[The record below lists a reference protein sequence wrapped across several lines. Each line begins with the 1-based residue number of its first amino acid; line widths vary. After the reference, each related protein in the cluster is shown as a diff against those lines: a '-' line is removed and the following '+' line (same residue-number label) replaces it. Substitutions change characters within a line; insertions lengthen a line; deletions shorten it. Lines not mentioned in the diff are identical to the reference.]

1 MRKIWGTL
9 IVLTTQVVEVQL
21 PSQKEKTKKRDGKK
35 YHIAAMTFSG
45 WRSGRGPRSRT
56 YEQEIQ
62 LENVRMSQEQVLT
75 NTKEHLVSHDEII
88 ARAREIA
95 PRLKERALQAEA
107 DRCVPVATIDDFKQ
121 AGLIRMI
128 QPRRYGGQEMGWDVL
143 CEVTEILATACGA
156 QAWIQRI
163 CCGHAQILATFLPEA
178 QEDVWGKNHNTLISA
193 SFDPVGRG
201 RPVDGGFVYSGRH
214 GFSSGID
221 HCDWHIC
228 GGYVVE
234 DDKRD
239 GPYFFLVPR
248 SDIEIIDDWHTISLR
263 GTGSKS
269 FEVKDVFVPAHRLLD
284 VRKAR
289 DGHGPGTVVNTAPVY
304 RTPRG
309 GITSTGFAALTVGM
323 AKGVLE
329 DWYDYT
335 RPRKSR
341 GVPIGAKE
349 SVQVLA
355 AQASAEIEAAHLL
368 YFSQISNAQRK
379 LEAGESFSELELA
392 KSRRNV
398 GFACKLALEA
408 GTRLF
413 NAAGGRALFEGR
425 SLERQYRNLIGA
437 ASHHAVNWETQA
449 ASYGKIVLEP

>member
-1 MRKIWGTL
+1 MT
-9 IVLTTQVVEVQL
+9 VERVE
-21 PSQKEKTKKRDGKK
+21 SNAGAEVTRED
-35 YHIAAMTFSG
+35 
-45 WRSGRGPRSRT
+45 
-56 YEQEIQ
+56 
-62 LENVRMSQEQVLT
+62 
-75 NTKEHLVSHDEII
+75 II

-95 PRLKERALQAEA
+95 PRLRERAPQAEEA
-107 DRCVPVATIDDFKQ
+107 RCVPAATVDDYRQ

-143 CEVTEILATACGA
+143 CEVTEILAAACGS

-163 CCGHAQILATFLPEA
+163 CTGHAQILATFPPEA
-178 QEDVWGKNHNTLISA
+178 QEDVWGNDHDVLISA
-193 SFDPVGRG
+193 AFDPVGRG
-201 RPVDGGFVYSGRH
+201 RPVDGGYIYSGRH

-228 GGYVVE
+228 GGYKDTGE
-234 DDKRD
+234 TRD
-239 GPYFFLVPR
+239 GPFFFLVPR
-248 SDIEIIDDWHTISLR
+248 SDIEIIDDWRTMALR

-269 FEVKDVFVPAHRLLD
+269 FVVKDVFVPEHRTLD

-289 DGHGPGTVVNTAPVY
+289 DGRGPGTVVNTAPVY

-309 GITSTGFAALTVGM
+309 GITTTGFAALTVGI
-323 AKGVLE
+323 AKGVLS

-341 GVPIGAKE
+341 GVPIAAKE

-368 YFSQISNAQRK
+368 YFTIICNAQRK

-392 KSRRNV
+392 TSRRNV
-398 GFACKLALEA
+398 GFACRLALEA

-413 NAAGGRALFEGR
+413 NAAGGRALFEGQ
-425 SLERQYRNLIGA
+425 SMERQYRNLIGA
-437 ASHHAVNWETQA
+437 ASHHGVNWETLG
-449 ASYGKIVLEP
+449 ASYGKIILAPEEFG

>member
-1 MRKIWGTL
+1 MAL
-9 IVLTTQVVEVQL
+9 E
-21 PSQKEKTKKRDGKK
+21 
-35 YHIAAMTFSG
+35 
-45 WRSGRGPRSRT
+45 
-56 YEQEIQ
+56 
-62 LENVRMSQEQVLT
+62 ENVTDVECAPSREDFL
-75 NTKEHLVSHDEII
+75 

-95 PRLKERALQAEA
+95 PRLRERALQADAE
-107 DRCVPVATIDDFKQ
+107 RCTPAATVDDYRQ
-121 AGLIRMI
+121 TGLIRMI
-128 QPRRYGGQEMGWDVL
+128 QPKRFGGQEVGWDLL
-143 CEVTEILATACGA
+143 CEVTEILAAACGS

-163 CCGHAQILATFLPEA
+163 CCAHAQILATFPPEA
-178 QEDVWGKNHNTLISA
+178 QDDVWTNNHDVLISA
-193 SFDPVGRG
+193 SFDPLGKG
-201 RPVDGGFVYSGRH
+201 RPVDGGYIFSGRH

-228 GGYVVE
+228 GGFII
-234 DDKRD
+234 DGDKRD

-248 SDIEIIDDWHTISLR
+248 ADIEIIDDWHTIGLR

-269 FEVKDVFVPAHRLLD
+269 FEVKDAFVPAHRILN
-284 VRKAR
+284 VGQAR
-289 DGHGPGTVVNTAPVY
+289 DGHGPGTVINTAPVY

-309 GITSTGFAALTVGM
+309 GITTTGFAALTVGI

-341 GVPIGAKE
+341 GVSIGAKE

-355 AQASAEIEAAHLL
+355 AHCSAEIEAASLL
-368 YFSQISNAQRK
+368 YNSSVTNAQRK

-392 KSRRNV
+392 TARRNV
-398 GFACKLALEA
+398 GMACKLALKA

-413 NAAGGRALFEGR
+413 NAAGGRAMFEGH

-437 ASHHAVNWETQA
+437 ASHHGVNWETLA
-449 ASYGKIVLEP
+449 ASYGKEILKE

>member
-1 MRKIWGTL
+1 MSTAEAIPSGT
-9 IVLTTQVVEVQL
+9 VTHAEV
-21 PSQKEKTKKRDGKK
+21 
-35 YHIAAMTFSG
+35 
-45 WRSGRGPRSRT
+45 
-56 YEQEIQ
+56 
-62 LENVRMSQEQVLT
+62 
-75 NTKEHLVSHDEII
+75 I

-95 PRLKERALQAEA
+95 PRLKERAAQAEA
-107 DRCVPVATIDDFKQ
+107 DRCVPKATIDDFRQ

-143 CEVTEILATACGA
+143 CEVTEILAAACGS

-178 QEDVWGKNHNTLISA
+178 QEDVWGKDHDVLISA

-201 RPVDGGFVYSGRH
+201 RPVDGGYVYSGRH

-228 GGYVVE
+228 GGYIV
-234 DDKRD
+234 DGDTRD

-248 SDIEIIDDWHTISLR
+248 KDIAIIDDWRTMGLA

-269 FEVKDVFVPAHRLLD
+269 FEVKEVFVPTHRLLD

-289 DGHGPGTVVNTAPVY
+289 DGRGPGTLVNTAPVY

-309 GITSTGFAALTVGM
+309 GITTTGFAALAVGM
-323 AKGVLE
+323 AMGVLG

-335 RPRKSR
+335 KNRKSR
-341 GVPIGAKE
+341 GVALARKE
-349 SVQVLA
+349 STKIIA
-355 AQASAEIEAAHLL
+355 AETSAMIEAAHLL
-368 YFSQISNAQRK
+368 YFTQIRNAQRK
-379 LEAGESFSELELA
+379 LEAGESFSEMELA
-392 KSRRNV
+392 ICRRNV
-398 GFACKLALEA
+398 GYASRLALEA
-408 GTRLF
+408 GTKLF
-413 NAAGGRALFEGR
+413 NSAGGRALYSGS

-437 ASHHAVNWETQA
+437 ASHHALNWEMMG
-449 ASYGKIVLEP
+449 ASYGEVLFDLDAERTAVSE

>member
-1 MRKIWGTL
+1 MPLESDTVNRNEQR
-9 IVLTTQVVEVQL
+9 IV
-21 PSQKEKTKKRDGKK
+21 
-35 YHIAAMTFSG
+35 
-45 WRSGRGPRSRT
+45 SRR
-56 YEQEIQ
+56 EDI
-62 LENVRMSQEQVLT
+62 L
-75 NTKEHLVSHDEII
+75 

-95 PRLKERALQAEA
+95 PRLRERAPQAEVE
-107 DRCVPVATIDDFKQ
+107 RCVPTATIDDYRQ
-121 AGLIRMI
+121 AGLVRMI

-143 CEVTEILATACGA
+143 CEVTEILAAACGS

-163 CCGHAQILATFLPEA
+163 CCGHAQILATFPPEA
-178 QEDVWGKNHNTLISA
+178 QEDVWGTNHDVLISA

-201 RPVDGGFVYSGRH
+201 RPVDGGYVFSGRH

-228 GGYVVE
+228 GGYIIDGDE
-234 DDKRD
+234 RD
-239 GPYFFLVPR
+239 GPYFFLVPK
-248 SDIEIIDDWHTISLR
+248 SEITIIDDWHTIGLR

-269 FEVKDVFVPAHRLLD
+269 FEVKEAFVPAHRILD

-289 DGHGPGTVVNTAPVY
+289 DGNGPGTVINKAPVY

-309 GITSTGFAALTVGM
+309 GITVTGFAALTVGI

-341 GVPIGAKE
+341 GVPIASKE

-355 AQASAEIEAAHLL
+355 AQCSAEIEAAHLL
-368 YFSQISNAQRK
+368 YFTSISNAQRK

-392 KSRRNV
+392 TSRRNV
-398 GFACKLALEA
+398 GFACRLALEA

-413 NAAGGRALFEGR
+413 NAAGGRALFEGH

-437 ASHHAVNWETQA
+437 ASHHGVNWETQA
-449 ASYGKIVLEP
+449 ASYGTVVLAT